1 MAARVAVG
9 GSLVRRRRCRRRPA
23 AQPGFAAP
31 GGFSAPAAAAAF
43 GPLPLGPAAAQ
54 SGEAQR
60 TWELWGRLAKLQTEL
75 AAHWGEIANSAAQR
89 FVARLGSAAGA
100 AATPEQALKL
110 YELWVNCAEEAY
122 AATVHKEDFARLQAE
137 LANTSAALLVEQ
149 RRHAETL
156 VRAFGL
162 PTRNEVDALYGQV
175 KDLRR
180 QLAELTEKEP
190 PQGTTRGAR
199 GQGRRGSGAAPGADK
214 PARARKPARAAAPRR
229 PGKRRPRAQAA
240 RLSTP
245 GADHGA
251 AFAQLTLR
259 VTQTLSRLRQ
269 ARGVTVG
276 CSAKRAVWSCGKTT
290 LYHYLPLPGAA
301 SARRRR

>member
-1 MAARVAVG
+1 MENPFTSAGFTPEAAFAGAAERFFELLKTFGMPAAGQLPNWSSLAAPLAAQFEQWLRVSQSAGPWFGAG
-9 GSLVRRRRCRRRPA
+9 GAAAGLR

-31 GGFSAPAAAAAF
+31 GGFSAPGAAAAF

-75 AAHWGEIANSAAQR
+75 ASHWGEIANSAAQR
-89 FVARLGSAAGA
+89 FVARLGGAAGA

-110 YELWVNCAEEAY
+110 YELWVSCAEEAY
-122 AATVHKEDFARLQAE
+122 AATVHKDDFARLQAE

-162 PTRNEVDALYGQV
+162 PTRNEVDALYGQM

-190 PQGTTRGAR
+190 PQGTRTTSAGKGDAA
-199 GQGRRGSGAAPGADK
+199 AAPRRRDK
-214 PARARKPARAAAPRR
+214 PARAHKPARAAAPRR
-229 PGKRRPRAQAA
+229 PGKRPRARRPRA
-240 RLSTP
+240 
-245 GADHGA
+245 
-251 AFAQLTLR
+251 
-259 VTQTLSRLRQ
+259 
-269 ARGVTVG
+269 
-276 CSAKRAVWSCGKTT
+276 
-290 LYHYLPLPGAA
+290 
-301 SARRRR
+301 